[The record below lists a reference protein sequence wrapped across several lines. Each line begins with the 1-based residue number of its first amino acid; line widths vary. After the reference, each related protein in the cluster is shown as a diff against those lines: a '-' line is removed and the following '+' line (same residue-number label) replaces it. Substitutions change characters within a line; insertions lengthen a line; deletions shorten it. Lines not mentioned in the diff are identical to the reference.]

1 MLAAQRAAIHKM
13 QGKLGARQRRIVGE
27 AMVGLTG
34 EIKRLRPGSWSY
46 TVKSAVMQVVSRAFV
61 DLSGK
66 QAKALG
72 ESTLDVTKMSAGLTA
87 RWLNELDRRYR
98 AGEVKPLRFDT
109 LPWWTRK
116 SDEVNRARLRMY
128 GTSFRRYGAKSV
140 AAIEDEIARV
150 VLLGE
155 PWEKARAKVWA
166 STRKVVDDNQWMV
179 DRIIRT
185 EVSACTTGSRS
196 RPCAKRTTT
205 PRIPC
210 SRS

>member
-1 MLAAQRAAIHKM
+1 MTVIDDMLAAQRAAIHKM

-27 AMVGLTG
+27 AMVGLAG

-46 TVKSAVMQVVSRAFV
+46 TVKSEVMQVVSRAFV

-109 LPWWTRK
+109 LTWWTRK

-150 VLLGE
+150 VLLNE

-179 DRIIRT
+179 DRIKIGRAH
-185 EVSACTTGSRS
+185 V
-196 RPCAKRTTT
+196 
-205 PRIPC
+205 
-210 SRS
+210 